1 MFKSFEYYVAHK
13 PNKNGVINLVI
24 AAFVNREDAVQ
35 FCKLSDV
42 AMWEYVIYDEH
53 GTVILDPNGKMIP
66 QPLQAPDTPPG

>member
-13 PNKNGVINLVI
+13 PNKDGVINLVI

-42 AMWEYVIYDEH
+42 EMWDYVIYDEH
-53 GTVILDPNGKMIP
+53 GTVVSDPNGKITP
-66 QPLQAPDTPPG
+66 QPLQALGSPSS